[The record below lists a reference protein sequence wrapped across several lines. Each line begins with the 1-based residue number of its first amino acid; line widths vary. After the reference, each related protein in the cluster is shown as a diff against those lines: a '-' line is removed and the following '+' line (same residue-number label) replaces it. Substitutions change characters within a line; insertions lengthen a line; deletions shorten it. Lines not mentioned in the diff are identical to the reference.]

1 MEATREEILRVWMQ
15 LSLAINNERVVSG
28 LPYNEFLICSIL
40 YWNQKRKAPRELTA
54 TDLCGET
61 KILKS
66 QMNRT
71 LNSLEKKGLI
81 DRPLSDQDKRHVYV
95 SFRMERA
102 DVYEKEHERLL
113 NFVDELMD
121 RIGWEHSEEIV
132 KLFHLIAKMADEV
145 IG

>member
-1 MEATREEILRVWMQ
+1 
-15 LSLAINNERVVSG
+15 
-28 LPYNEFLICSIL
+28 
-40 YWNQKRKAPRELTA
+40 
-54 TDLCGET
+54 
-61 KILKS
+61 
-66 QMNRT
+66 MNRT

-81 DRPLSDQDKRHVYV
+81 ERTRSEKDKRQVYV